1 MGHSQGTSV
10 AMVYLASHPSHAGE
24 KVNLVILASPAVFYG
39 AYITKITGQWVYDI
53 ALGTVGKLANYLII
67 K

>member
-10 AMVYLASHPSHAGE
+10 AMVYLAEHPEHANE

-39 AYITKITGQWVYDI
+39 SYITKITGQWLYDI
-53 ALGTVGKLANYLII
+53 SLGTVGRLVNYFVI